1 MPRSA
6 TTFSAEPLAHFVD
19 GYLGHLHETHPTAA
33 AADGVHTHDDLLE
46 DFTRSAIDEQ
56 VRDLGGWAR
65 RLEGISPSTLTDEEK
80 LDRRML
86 AQSIRARL
94 FGLEEVRP
102 WQRSPQLYAQ
112 TLATSLAGQ
121 VLFAHAPVTDRARR
135 IVSKLKQTPRLLEA
149 ARDNVTDPPGLF
161 VRVGVESLEGV
172 LAFIERDLPRA
183 LRQLDDMHL
192 LGDLA
197 DASTTAIEALRG
209 YIGHLQDTVAPRTR
223 ASFRLGAEA
232 FAEKLRLDEGI
243 DMPVARLLQIALREL
258 EATKDEFERVAGKIR
273 EKPAEAWEHV
283 KRRHPAAGELPG
295 AVRGQLDELVTFIR
309 RNRLVTIPEH
319 EPLAV
324 EPTPDFYRWTFA
336 SLWSPGAFE
345 PKPLPAYYYITDVD
359 PAWSAERQEEHLRD
373 FNYATLWSVSIHEA
387 FPGHFLHF
395 EHLRQVES
403 TVRKSTFFGPLSLV
417 EGWAHYSEQLMFDQ
431 GFQRGDH
438 EAKLGQLAEALVRLT
453 RTVVGIRLHC
463 YDLSVEQGVRL
474 FREHAFLEEGSARR
488 EAERGTFD
496 PSYVLYALGKQMML
510 KLRVDAETAAGDRFS
525 LQAFHDTLLGRGTVP
540 FWMLRELTLGPRN
553 GTLLE

>member
-1 MPRSA
+1 
-6 TTFSAEPLAHFVD
+6 
-19 GYLGHLHETHPTAA
+19 
-33 AADGVHTHDDLLE
+33 
-46 DFTRSAIDEQ
+46 
-56 VRDLGGWAR
+56 
-65 RLEGISPSTLTDEEK
+65 
-80 LDRRML
+80 
-86 AQSIRARL
+86 
-94 FGLEEVRP
+94 
-102 WQRSPQLYAQ
+102 
-112 TLATSLAGQ
+112 
-121 VLFAHAPVTDRARR
+121 
-135 IVSKLKQTPRLLEA
+135 
-149 ARDNVTDPPGLF
+149 
-161 VRVGVESLEGV
+161 
-172 LAFIERDLPRA
+172 
-183 LRQLDDMHL
+183 MHL

-223 ASFRLGAEA
+223 ASFRLGAEP

-283 KRRHPAAGELPG
+283 KRRHPAAGELSG
-295 AVRGQLDELVTFIR
+295 AVRGQLEELVTFIR
-309 RNRLVTIPEH
+309 RNRLVTIPDH

-324 EPTPDFYRWTFA
+324 APTPDFYRWTFA

-359 PAWSAERQEEHLRD
+359 PAWSTERQEEHLRD

-463 YDLSVEQGVRL
+463 DDLSVEQGVRL